1 MGYKNRTNNV
11 GYLTAKIHDADLV
24 QKVNDHCKRM
34 NIGTSDFVE
43 ECVRK
48 YIEDAYHVYLQTLS
62 KEDLIELIMSK
73 QKDDETC

>member
-11 GYLTAKIHDADLV
+11 GYLTAKIKDKDLV
-24 QKVNDHCKRM
+24 QQVNDHCKRM

-48 YIEDAYHVYLQTLS
+48 CMADAYAVYLQTLS
-62 KEDLIELIMSK
+62 KEDLIQLLMSK
-73 QKDDETC
+73 TEG